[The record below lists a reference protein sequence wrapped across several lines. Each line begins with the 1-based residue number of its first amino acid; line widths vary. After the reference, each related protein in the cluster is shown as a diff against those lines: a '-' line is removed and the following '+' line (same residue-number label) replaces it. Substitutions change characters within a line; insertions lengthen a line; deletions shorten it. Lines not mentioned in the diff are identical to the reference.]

1 MNPVKNP
8 YTPGAGNPPRELSGR
23 HSVLET
29 VMISLARQAAGGSS
43 KNTILIGLRGVGK
56 TVLLNRIQSEA
67 KANGIV
73 TIHVEADQ
81 LESLPSA
88 LVPEIHSAL
97 FQLSRREAAKDL
109 VMRATRAVLGFA
121 AAWRISYQ
129 GLEAQLDLEPEPGLA
144 NNGHLETDLRDL
156 FESVGRAAQAA
167 GTAFAVFID
176 ELQYLPND
184 ELASLI
190 RALHRIAQWQ
200 LPVGMVGAGLP
211 QLRGRLGDAKS
222 YAERMFEFPVI
233 GPLPPEHAAEAV
245 EMPARSRGAE
255 IERAAVEAILDRSKG
270 YPYFL
275 QAWGKHAWDIS
286 EGPQI
291 TGDDVDR
298 ASDFVLRELDRDFFG
313 VRLDRLT
320 PKERRY
326 LRAMAEL
333 GPGPHASGA
342 VANVLHRKVTS
353 FGTVRKQLIDKGM
366 IFSPDYGQ
374 TAFTVPLFDEFMRRI
389 VPELE

>member
-56 TVLLNRIQSEA
+56 TVLLNRIQNEA

-255 IERAAVEAILDRSKG
+255 IEPAAVEAILDRSKG

-291 TGDDVDR
+291 TGVDVDR

-342 VANVLHRKVTS
+342 VAEVLHRKVTS